1 MQRRTRTCFWEKPT
15 AKSRGSSLHP
25 QAISPERTNPAV
37 RISVTSPKV
46 SSHPPNFLLLRKEKK
61 KKGGGGERKVTL
73 LAPPPGLS
81 HRLAFKAS
89 FKALFALP
97 VSRPL
102 LPLTPLLILTW
113 LPIASNPKT
122 FVSKSAL
129 ASWLPFKGRF
139 LTFPAAADH
148 TSAAP
153 SGVPVTGFCLDL
165 DPLRCFSFFLRGSL
179 KAGLSQGTLSSLPQA
194 RFQSPSGLRA
204 IPVLPYLA
212 QGFARF
218 PSQSVNGFSS
228 PDSGGRRRTTHHLI
242 NTICMQMTQ
251 N

>member
-1 MQRRTRTCFWEKPT
+1 M
-15 AKSRGSSLHP
+15 
-25 QAISPERTNPAV
+25 
-37 RISVTSPKV
+37 
-46 SSHPPNFLLLRKEKK
+46 
-61 KKGGGGERKVTL
+61 

-81 HRLAFKAS
+81 YRLAFKAS
-89 FKALFALP
+89 FKELFALP
-97 VSRPL
+97 VSGPL
-102 LPLTPLLILTW
+102 LPLTPPLILTW
-113 LPIASNPKT
+113 LPSASNPKT

-129 ASWLPFKGRF
+129 ASWLPFKGRL

-148 TSAAP
+148 TSASA
-153 SGVPVTGFCLDL
+153 
-165 DPLRCFSFFLRGSL
+165 LRGPCHWVLSCPGSFVVL
-179 KAGLSQGTLSSLPQA
+179 LLLSQGFPQSWPFSRPSHQFSSLPQA
-194 RFQSPSGLRA
+194 WFQSPSSLRA

-228 PDSGGRRRTTHHLI
+228 PGPGGRRRTTHHLI